1 MIPALVAEG
10 FVPPDAALVQP
21 SLPLALLC
29 KLLLLQTVTVLRTD
43 SGVQR
48 GVEDMTGLVAHRSD
62 LFVQETF
69 GVGQVIPAW
78 RLWKSVR
85 TYFWHL

>member
-1 MIPALVAEG
+1 MAEG

-21 SLPLALLC
+21 ALPLALLR
-29 KLLLLQTVTVLRTD
+29 KLLLLQTVAVLRTD
-43 SGVQR
+43 SRVQR
-48 GVEDMTGLVAHRSD
+48 GVEDMAGLVAHRSD

-69 GVGQVIPAW
+69 GVGQVIPEW

-85 TYFWHL
+85 